1 MSLTIL
7 NGYIIHL
14 IDFQVFDQI
23 VTILFEDGTKTSL
36 ISLGSKKINSK
47 NARNLTIGN
56 FNENEFFSA
65 RNKDKIGRLKKTV
78 TIKAIDWKAHD
89 YLSFN
94 VLNDYIYFS
103 NDQGVQ
109 NFLLYKKILEFI
121 LDKNYSDLTIL
132 IVLLV
137 HIIRINGLQIN
148 SLKCFNCNKTK
159 NLLISL
165 YYSSWICGACKNDL
179 SDSQI
184 IDDEIILKAIQDLLA
199 QKVIINSFTKHQT
212 IIIVRILYLI
222 ISNEMGLKFNCL
234 KI

>member
-1 MSLTIL
+1 MSLTIS

-23 VTILFEDGTKTSL
+23 VTILFEDGSKTSL

-47 NARNLTIGN
+47 NARNLIIGN
-56 FNENEFFSA
+56 FNENEFFLA

-78 TIKAIDWKAHD
+78 AIKDIDWKAHD

-94 VLNDYIYFS
+94 VLNDYVYFC
-103 NDQGVQ
+103 NDQEIR

-121 LDKNYSDLTIL
+121 LEKNYSDSSIL
-132 IVLLV
+132 IVLLS

-148 SLKCFNCNKTK
+148 SLKCFNCNQSK
-159 NLLISL
+159 NLFISL
-165 YYSSWICGACKNDL
+165 YCSSWICSNCKNHL
-179 SDSQI
+179 PDSEI
-184 IDDEIILKAIQDLLA
+184 IYDEIIVEAIKKLIT
-199 QKVIINSFTKHQT
+199 QKVIINRFTKHQT

-222 ISNEMGLKFNCL
+222 INKGMGIKFNCL

>member
-1 MSLTIL
+1 MSLTIS
-7 NGYIIHL
+7 NGYIIRL

-23 VTILFEDGTKTSL
+23 VTILFENGTKASL

-47 NARNLTIGN
+47 NARNLVVGN
-56 FNENEFFSA
+56 FNENEFFLA

-78 TIKAIDWKAHD
+78 IIKSIDWKAHD

-94 VLNDYIYFS
+94 VLNDYIYFG
-103 NDQGVQ
+103 NDQGIQ
-109 NFLLYKKILEFI
+109 TFLLYKKILEFI
-121 LDKNYSDLTIL
+121 LDKHYSDSTIL
-132 IVLLV
+132 IALLS

-148 SLKCFNCNKTK
+148 SLKCFNCNENK

-165 YYSSWICGACKNDL
+165 YYSSWICKKCKNDL

-184 IDDEIILKAIQDLLA
+184 IDDEIILKAIQNLLT
-199 QKVIINSFTKHQT
+199 QKVIINSFTKNQT
-212 IIIVRILYLI
+212 IIIVRILYLVI
-222 ISNEMGLKFNCL
+222 KKEMGFKFNCL